1 LRFDLH
7 DSQLEIFNARPANNN
22 PEGRFKV
29 VAAGRRF
36 GKSHYAAVELIVHGL
51 ENENW
56 AGVDVTPAEVYY
68 VAPTFEQGK
77 KIMWPK
83 LKELAKFRKDGGVIE
98 STVENT
104 GTLTLINGRRISI
117 RGADRPDTLRGV
129 GLSYVVMDEYAFM
142 KPDVWEVIIRPA
154 LADYKGEAL
163 FIGTPE
169 GKNHFYDIWNNAAVK
184 ETWQQDGWKSW
195 QFESLKNPKLDP
207 EEIRAAITSS
217 NMTVAQARQEFG
229 ASFNSGGGIILRE
242 ECWKFSEEPVDGDW
256 YITVDLAGFTT
267 EGNLRKGAL
276 KVRDE
281 HAIAVVKVGSYGWW
295 VKEIHHGQW
304 DSRETALR
312 ILKVYS
318 DIRPMK
324 LGIEKGSLRNAMMP
338 YLEDEMRRLNRYFP
352 VWDLEANG
360 KNKGSKEDRIRWG
373 LEGRLEKGR
382 IYLNNQ
388 ESASN
393 LWQRYLIAQGNDFP
407 SPLSHDD
414 LLDALAYVDQLADVD
429 YGGYTDMQSATF
441 GGGRLEEAWEGA
453 EVLNVYAGI

>member
-1 LRFDLH
+1 MRFDLH
-7 DSQLEIFNARPANNN
+7 DSQLSILESNA
-22 PEGRFKV
+22 RFKV

-51 ENENW
+51 QDENW
-56 AGVDVTPAEVYY
+56 AGINVSSAEVYY
-68 VAPTFEQGK
+68 IAPTFEQGK

-83 LKELAKFRKDGGVIE
+83 LKELAGFKKDGGVIE

-154 LADYKGEAL
+154 LADFKGEAL

-169 GKNHFYDIWNNAAVK
+169 GKNHFYDLWNKAMTSEVWKN
-184 ETWQQDGWKSW
+184 DGWRAW

-229 ASFNSGGGIILRE
+229 ASFNSGGGLILRE
-242 ECWKFSEEPVDGDW
+242 ECWKYSAEPTDGDF
-256 YITVDLAGFTT
+256 YIAIDLAGFTP
-267 EGNLRKGAL
+267 EGSITKGKL
-276 KVRDE
+276 KVLDE
-281 HAIAVVKVGSYGWW
+281 HALAVVKVGTYGWW
-295 VKEIHHGQW
+295 VKEIVHGQW

-312 ILKVYS
+312 ILKLYS

-324 LGIEKGSLRNAMMP
+324 LGIEKGALRQAMTP
-338 YLEDEMRRLNRYFP
+338 YLEDEQRRLNRYFP
-352 VWDLEANG
+352 VWDLAPSG
-360 KNKGSKEDRIRWG
+360 RNKGSKEDRIKWS

-382 IYLNNQ
+382 IYLNEQ
-388 ESASN
+388 EFTGN
-393 LWQRYLIAQGNDFP
+393 LWQRDLISQANDFP

-414 LLDALAYVDQLADVD
+414 LLDALAYIDQLADVD
-429 YGGYTDMQSATF
+429 YGGYTDMPTTLL
-441 GGGRLEEAWEGA
+441 GGNVDPWDGI
-453 EVLNVYAGI
+453 EVMNIYAGV